1 METESMSYD
10 RFTTQNPHGLRDGE
24 RGTAG
29 YAITPGTYFCDYKPD
44 GEKKECGAAFKSTS
58 PNAHSCPLHRD
69 AARKQRASAYRK
81 RMRAKQ

>member
-1 METESMSYD
+1 MSYD

-29 YAITPGTYFCDYKPD
+29 YAIPPRICYCDYHD
-44 GEKKECGAAFKSTS
+44 GKKECGAAFKSTS

-81 RMRAKQ
+81 RMREKR

>member
-1 METESMSYD
+1 MSYD
-10 RFTTQNPHGLRDGE
+10 RFIPANYHGKQVSE
-24 RGTAG
+24 AG
-29 YAITPGTYFCDYKPD
+29 SQGYQIIPRTCYCDYKPD

-81 RMRAKQ
+81 RMREKR